1 MREKQPNKNAIKK
14 HFIYKKINT
23 KVILKQLILFFLLL
37 NEELAN
43 SLHTLINFINHYYLR
58 MHHLLEK
65 SFKER
70 HLLYIRPTAVIHD
83 FIKNKTK
90 IKFFVK
96 KPLFLLYIYQTIIYL
111 TFTKKVILYVTK

>member
-1 MREKQPNKNAIKK
+1 M
-14 HFIYKKINT
+14 
-23 KVILKQLILFFLLL
+23 FLLL

-111 TFTKKVILYVTK
+111 TFTKSYFICHKITFLGTYLSKNKGSVLRNEYLAND

>member
-1 MREKQPNKNAIKK
+1 M
-14 HFIYKKINT
+14 
-23 KVILKQLILFFLLL
+23 LL

-65 SFKER
+65 SFKKR
-70 HLLYIRPTAVIHD
+70 HLLYIGLTAVIHD

-90 IKFFVK
+90 IKFFIK

-111 TFTKKVILYVTK
+111 TFTKKLFYMSQNNILGTYLSKNKGSVLRNEYLAND

>member
-1 MREKQPNKNAIKK
+1 M
-14 HFIYKKINT
+14 
-23 KVILKQLILFFLLL
+23 LL

-65 SFKER
+65 SFKKR
-70 HLLYIRPTAVIHD
+70 HLLYIGLTAVIHD

-90 IKFFVK
+90 IKFFIK

-111 TFTKKVILYVTK
+111 TFTKKSYFICHKITFLGTYLSKNKGSVLRNEYLAND